1 METEDRLKALVEG
14 LRSLQ
19 FVLDVA
25 ADRGVNVGHVRGM
38 SDRTIEDIN
47 ELCGLQ
53 LEPREV
59 AS

>member
-1 METEDRLKALVEG
+1 METEERLKALVEG

-25 ADRGVNVGHVRGM
+25 AAREISVPNVRGM
-38 SDRTIEDIN
+38 LDRTIEDID